1 MSALIANLALLVCTA
16 AILYVLVLLWP
27 ERLSFHGPYL
37 RKKALWKTERMPLSE
52 LAKIDF
58 HYEAV
63 VGFTCVWEFTSV
75 SGQVISLSSFRIS
88 RRLLKRLQAHIPGFS
103 VAAFDQ
109 AFEAG
114 DVSDSLELWRRP
126 ELRA

>member
-1 MSALIANLALLVCTA
+1 MSNLIANLALLVCAA

-27 ERLSFHGPYL
+27 ERLSFKGPYL
-37 RKKALWKTERMPLSE
+37 VKKALWKTERMPLAE
-52 LAKIDF
+52 LVKIDF

-63 VGFTCVWEFTSV
+63 VGFTCAWEFTSAQ
-75 SGQVISLSSFRIS
+75 GQVITLSSFRIS

-114 DVSDSLELWRRP
+114 DVSDSLELWHREEP
-126 ELRA
+126 LS